1 MATNKQK
8 ELHNLLVSL
17 LGNSNVYY
25 QPPSDT
31 KMNYPAIRYR
41 RIDIFSDKADN
52 KTYLLR
58 NKYEITVIS
67 KTPDH
72 PVIEKILQ
80 LAGSDYVRPYTSDGL
95 NHDVITLQY

>member
-1 MATNKQK
+1 MATNKRP
-8 ELHNLLVSL
+8 ELHKLLVSL

-25 QPPSDT
+25 QKPSDT
-31 KMNYPAIRYR
+31 KMNYPAILYR
-41 RIDIFSDKADN
+41 RSDVFAEKADN

-58 NKYEITVIS
+58 NKYELIVIS

-80 LAGSDYVRPYTSDGL
+80 LAGTDYVRSYTSDDL